1 MAFAGGGIN
10 RPSGRDSSPGP
21 RFFFFACLSL
31 VLMYFD
37 QRDDWSSR
45 LRYAL
50 QAVAYPVQVVVG
62 SPGKLWSATTDLFE
76 TRGSLRSEVALLRKR
91 EQELS
96 LITLRYATL
105 ETENARLRN
114 LNKAPPP
121 LVNKHLLGDVVNADL
136 GRLRQRLVINQGDRN
151 GVFRTQSVI
160 DSAGLIGQVYRVGPF
175 SAEIMLITDP
185 DHAVPVE
192 IVRSGLRTIAV
203 GTGNEDELQLP
214 FVPVGSDVKAG
225 DRLVTS
231 GMGGVFPAGV
241 PVGTITEFK
250 RDPDQLLAQVQ
261 AKPSAALARDRQ
273 VLLLWFTPRHPA
285 APVDQK
291 LIEQLPPP
299 SVASPVMPAP
309 EAKP

>member
-10 RPSGRDSSPGP
+10 RPSSRDSSPGP

-50 QAVAYPVQVVVG
+50 QAVTYPVQVVVG
-62 SPGKLWSATTDLFE
+62 SPGKLWSAATDLFE
-76 TRGSLRSEVALLRKR
+76 TRDSLRAQMASLRKR
-91 EQELS
+91 EQDLS

-114 LNKAPPP
+114 LNKAAPP
-121 LVNKHLLGDVVNADL
+121 LVHKHLLGDVVNADL

-203 GTGNEDELQLP
+203 GMGNEDELQLP

-241 PVGTITEFK
+241 PVGTITEFR
-250 RDPDQLLAQVQ
+250 RDPDQLLAQVR

-273 VLLLWFTPRHPA
+273 VLLLWFNPHHPA

-291 LIEQLPPP
+291 LIEQLPIL
-299 SVASPVMPAP
+299 SSP